1 MSAMPEESGMWRLA
15 RSERFSEY
23 APAWD
28 ALNEAS
34 ARSPLLHS
42 EYVAP
47 LLTHFGEGGE
57 RIAILETSGMARCA
71 AIIARA
77 NPFAW
82 NSFQPSQA
90 PIGMWLQR
98 DGAEGLPSHSVFAA
112 LAARCGASV
121 ALLGLKQLDPE
132 HVARPPDD
140 RSDDACVTAD
150 YIRTARISIE
160 GSFDEY
166 WAGRGKNLR
175 ANMKKQRNKLEG
187 EGVTLRLDCI
197 TEASDVAG
205 AIADFGR
212 LETAGWKASGGT
224 AVDAGN
230 AQGRFYRAVF
240 ENFSARGAARIYRY
254 FYGDHLVAMDLCI
267 AHGGVLVILKTA
279 FDEGIKG
286 SSPAF
291 LMRHEYLPAIFS
303 NRTFARVEFYGRVMD
318 WHTKWS
324 DEIRTLYHA
333 TLYRWRFAQR
343 LDTMRRERRRG
354 TAQEI
359 LAATSKAEA

>member
-1 MSAMPEESGMWRLA
+1 MSAMPAESGTWRLA
-15 RSERFSEY
+15 SAERFSEL

-34 ARSPLLHS
+34 VRSPVLHS
-42 EYVAP
+42 DFVGP
-47 LLTHFGEGGE
+47 LLTHFGDGGE
-57 RIAILETSGMARCA
+57 RIALLETSGTTRCA
-71 AIIARA
+71 AIVARA

-90 PIGMWLQR
+90 PIGLWLQR
-98 DGAEGLPSHSVFAA
+98 DGVAGLPSQSVFAA

-121 ALLGLKQLDPE
+121 AMIGLNQLDPE
-132 HVARPPDD
+132 HVVRPPDE
-140 RSDDACVTAD
+140 RAVDACTTAD
-150 YIRTARISIE
+150 YIRTARISIA
-160 GSFDEY
+160 GSFDDY
-166 WAGRGKNLR
+166 WAERGKNLR

-197 TEASDVAG
+197 TEALDVAG

-212 LETAGWKASGGT
+212 LESAGWKASGGT
-224 AVDAGN
+224 AVDATN

-254 FYGDHLVAMDLCI
+254 FYGDQLVAMDLCI
-267 AHGGVLVILKTA
+267 AHGGAMVILKTA
-279 FDEGIKG
+279 FDENIKG

-324 DEIRTLYHA
+324 DEIRTLY
-333 TLYRWRFAQR
+333 RWRFAQR
-343 LDTMRRERRRG
+343 LDAMRRERRRD
-354 TAQEI
+354 TAQENI
-359 LAATSKAEA
+359 AAKSEAEA